1 MDSVTSTRGKNK
13 LIDDGY
19 VYVKQN
25 YLANGVVSYE
35 GKHSSGQCKAKVK
48 VLNGAIIANTTEHT
62 HAPVVGR
69 AEVLH
74 VRASNKQFILYTIV
88 FLYPAS

>member
-1 MDSVTSTRGKNK
+1 M
-13 LIDDGY
+13 IHDGY

-25 YLANGVVSYE
+25 DLANGVVSSE
-35 GKHSSGQCKAKVK
+35 CELRKKGKHNSGQCKDQVK

-74 VRASNKQFILYTIV
+74 VRVSNKQFILYTIV